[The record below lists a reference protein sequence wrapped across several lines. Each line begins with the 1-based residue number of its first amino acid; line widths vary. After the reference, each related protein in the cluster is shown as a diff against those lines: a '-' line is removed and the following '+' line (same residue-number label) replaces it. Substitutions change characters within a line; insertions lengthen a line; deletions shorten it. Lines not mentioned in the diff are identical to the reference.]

1 MATQTLI
8 NYLETTQQDGFG
20 TSVEVGTAAMN
31 RRQVE
36 TYLADEALLAG
47 DWVALSLG
55 DGAGAARTDGVASVS
70 VRKSD
75 LNQAG
80 GLAST
85 TSIASIVVGVVIGP
99 ASTKDDDGTGGV
111 VVNGRALVCTRG
123 MAEARLDDSGAA
135 IARGASVIATNT
147 AGVAAAYTAAAV
159 FPSCGILIDP
169 VAGGGA
175 GAVLRTCFVMPT
187 IT

>member
-1 MATQTLI
+1 
-8 NYLETTQQDGFG
+8 
-20 TSVEVGTAAMN
+20 
-31 RRQVE
+31 
-36 TYLADEALLAG
+36 ADEALAAG

-75 LNQAG
+75 LNFAG
-80 GLAST
+80 GLAAT

-99 ASTKDDDGTGGV
+99 ASTKDDDGSGGV
-111 VVNGRALVCTRG
+111 VSGGRALVCTRG
-123 MAEARLDDSGAA
+123 IAEAKVDDSGAA
-135 IARGASVIATNT
+135 IARGVSLSATNT
-147 AGVAAAYTAAAV
+147 AGVAAAYTAASL
-159 FPSCGILIDP
+159 FPICGTLIDP

-175 GAVLRTCFVMPT
+175 GAVTRSVFVNPS